1 MVLIMKKLLVFLF
14 LFLVNTTSYA
24 NKTLNIKSFETV
36 WHTVN
41 EKHYDATF
49 GGLNWKEVHDRYQSK
64 IVSAESDVE
73 FHTLVNKMLF
83 ELNLSHFLVV
93 PRNDLKHRL
102 PTLFAEGSIGVDLR
116 LFGDTAVITSVQ
128 SESSAA
134 HAGLHPGFVIEH
146 IDGMSIKQII
156 KESEATLIPPFNSRN
171 RLNRITN
178 EILGRIYGP
187 PNTSVSIVYL
197 DENRERHEQKIR
209 RKGRGPG
216 KVFSDALPAFFI
228 EFKAKRLENN
238 IGYIWFNHFAKP
250 VDVKCIQALESMRD
264 TPGIIID
271 LRGNSG
277 GFFKTVDMIAKHLL
291 AEKTLFYTFR
301 FRDKTID
308 KYLTPVDRVYKGPVV
323 VLIDIMSTSASEDFS
338 SCIQVINRG
347 IIVGEHSPGYALVAN
362 WMKLPNGAAFM
373 HAIAQFR
380 TPDGTVIEG
389 NGVAPDIEVKLDRNS
404 LLRGIDTQLEEAI
417 KYIKN
422 KMQK

>member
-1 MVLIMKKLLVFLF
+1 MGLIMKTSLVFLF
-14 LFLVNTTSYA
+14 LFLVTTTSCA
-24 NKTLNIKSFETV
+24 KKDLNIKSFETV

-41 EKHYDATF
+41 EKHYDSTF
-49 GGLNWKEVHDRYQSK
+49 GGLNWKDAHDRYQSR
-64 IVSAESDVE
+64 IASSESNLE
-73 FHTLVNKMLF
+73 FYMLVNKMLF
-83 ELNLSHFLVV
+83 ELNLSHFLIVA
-93 PRNDLKHRL
+93 RNDLKHHL
-102 PTLFAEGSIGVDLR
+102 PNLFAEGSIGVDVR
-116 LFGDTAVITSVQ
+116 LLGDSAVITSVK
-128 SESSAA
+128 SESPAA
-134 HAGLHPGFVIEH
+134 QAGLRPGFVIEH
-146 IDGMSIKQII
+146 IDGMTIKQII
-156 KESEATLIPPFNSRN
+156 KESEAMLIPPFNSRN
-171 RLNRITN
+171 RRNRITN

-187 PNTSVSIVYL
+187 ADTSVSIVYL
-197 DENRERHEQKIR
+197 DENRERHEQRIR
-209 RKGRGPG
+209 RKVRGSGR
-216 KVFSDALPAFFI
+216 VFSDALPAFFI

-250 VDVKCIQALESMRD
+250 VDVKFIEALESMRD

-277 GFFKTVDMIAKHLL
+277 GFFKTVDIIAKHLL

-308 KYLTPVDRVYKGPVV
+308 KYVTPADSVYKGPVV
-323 VLIDIMSTSASEDFS
+323 VLIDIMSMSASEDFS

-347 IIVGEHSPGYALVAN
+347 VIVGEHSPGYALVAN

-389 NGVAPDIEVKLDRNS
+389 HGVIPDIEAKLDRNS
-404 LLRGIDTQLEEAI
+404 LLKGIDTQLEEAI
-417 KYIKN
+417 KYIKD